1 LTRTIQINPKIP
13 QAFNNRANAYRASG
27 NLEAA
32 IADYSE
38 LAKLAPAS
46 SFAFEQR
53 AILLEKAGRK
63 DDAIADYRKGLQ
75 VKPDAKIGLEALKRL
90 GINP

>member
-1 LTRTIQINPKIP
+1 MKGQYELAIADLTRTIQINPKIP

-32 IADYSE
+32 ITDYSE

-46 SFAFEQR
+46 AFAFEQR
-53 AILLEKAGRK
+53 ANFAGESRPE
-63 DDAIADYRKGLQ
+63 G
-75 VKPDAKIGLEALKRL
+75 
-90 GINP
+90 